1 MDAESIHL
9 LAVDAVT
16 PRFTRERHERPTD
29 SGTIVMAAMLV
40 LKRKGKRHPYTYTS
54 LERSCECEWVAHRL
68 WLGVCMREEWRSL
81 AVVLYYGARSPWMH
95 GRSRRWTLWALCPLR
110 RQGVQLVDKKTVV
123 TTHPM
128 TFGRG
133 A

>member
-1 MDAESIHL
+1 
-9 LAVDAVT
+9 
-16 PRFTRERHERPTD
+16 
-29 SGTIVMAAMLV
+29 MAAMLV
-40 LKRKGKRHPYTYTS
+40 LSVKANATHTYTS

-68 WLGVCMREEWRSL
+68 LAGVCMREEWRSL
-81 AVVLYYGARSPWMH
+81 AVVLYYGARSPWMQSSL
-95 GRSRRWTLWALCPLR
+95 GAVALCPLR